1 MMMTA
6 AMKSGVREMAMRR
19 AAMAGVLACMTACA
33 EPAMARPISEEE
45 ATELRAEIAR
55 LKGLVEALERRVGPG
70 DPPPVASAPPL
81 AAPAPPAAPYRVE
94 WKGSPRVVEGDRSFK
109 VKGRIQADLS
119 VVSHPDGLADEGLG
133 FSSEFRRIRLGGEGD
148 LGSGFGYK
156 LELELSDNAVDLVDT
171 FVTYRRGPL
180 LLTLGNHNAFQSLDE
195 LIGDTGGSVMER
207 AAFTDAFG
215 FERRLGFSAQLEHGP
230 LLAQAGIF
238 TDDVNALANSSDGPQ
253 GGDENNS
260 FSVDGRLVYAPRLGK
275 ARLHIAGSGHW
286 RRLGRTADA
295 PVRYRQ
301 RPFVHS
307 SNSRLIGTG
316 ALSVSEETSWG
327 VELAGVR
334 GPWHVAAEA
343 HALRARRIGARA
355 ARFWGGYAE
364 LGYFLT
370 RGDSRPY
377 DRGIFSA
384 AKPARPLGKGG
395 IGAVQVNLRY
405 DTLSLDSGDIRGGRQ
420 NAYVAGLIWTPIQYL
435 RFNLNYARL
444 AYRGATPLAD
454 GRRDYALDVIGSRFE
469 LDF

>member
-1 MMMTA
+1 
-6 AMKSGVREMAMRR
+6 MRR
-19 AAMAGVLACMTACA
+19 AAMAGVLACAAACA
-33 EPAMARPISEEE
+33 EPALARPISEDE
-45 ATELRAEIAR
+45 AAELRAEIAR
-55 LKGLVEALERRVGPG
+55 LKSLVEALERRVGG
-70 DPPPVASAPPL
+70 GEPPAVANAAPIAPPASAPASSP
-81 AAPAPPAAPYRVE
+81 PYRIE
-94 WKGSPRVVEGDRSFK
+94 WKGSPRVAEGDRSFK
-109 VKGRIQADLS
+109 VKGRIQADAN
-119 VVSHPDGLADEGLG
+119 VISHPDGLTDRGLG

-148 LGSGFGYK
+148 LGSGIGYK

-171 FVTYRRGPL
+171 FVTYRSGPL

-207 AAFTDAFG
+207 AAFTDAFN
-215 FERRLGFSAQLEHGP
+215 FERRLGFSAQLEQGP

-238 TDDVNALANSSDGPQ
+238 TDDPTALANSSDGPS

-260 FSVDGRLVYAPRLGK
+260 FSIDGRLVYAPRIGK
-275 ARLHIAGSGHW
+275 ARMHVAGSGHW

-295 PVRYRQ
+295 TVRYRQ

-307 SNSRLIGTG
+307 SNSRLIGTS
-316 ALSVSEETSWG
+316 ALAVREEASWG
-327 VELAGVR
+327 VEVAAVR
-334 GPWHVAAEA
+334 GPWHAAAEA
-343 HALRARRIGARA
+343 HWLHARRTAA
-355 ARFWGGYAE
+355 PTARFWGGYAE

-370 RGDSRPY
+370 PGDSRPY
-377 DRGIFSA
+377 DRGIFGA

-405 DTLSLDSGDIRGGRQ
+405 DHLSLDSEDIRGGRQ
-420 NAYVAGLIWTPIQYL
+420 NAYVAALIWTPIQYL